1 MVKLTDITFNDDW
14 VSAHAYDC
22 TQGIVC
28 DIKVHRKK
36 EIFEPMDEMYFDCR
50 SAASAV
56 RYRVNKGLIKQ
67 HDNKTVDWG

>member
-1 MVKLTDITFNDDW
+1 MVKLTDITFDKDW
-14 VSAHAYDC
+14 IYAHAYDC
-22 TQGIVC
+22 DHKVEC